1 MPKLK
6 KAIIILIG
14 FVSMVLLS
22 WASMVAI
29 NIGYTSGVIR
39 LLVGSCIFLVA
50 GTLAGIIFQDMR
62 PTIGSFF
69 LLLPLAVV
77 TVFSIAFSGFILSS
91 ITNDLPILVLAFL
104 AGSLGFYT
112 GSVLGRRMF
121 RRQAEHPEPSKN

>member
-29 NIGYTSGVIR
+29 NLGYTSVIVR
-39 LLVGSCIFLVA
+39 LMVGSCIFLVV
-50 GTLAGIIFQDMR
+50 GTLAGIIFQDLR
-62 PTIGSFF
+62 PMIGSFF

-77 TVFSIAFSGFILSS
+77 TVFSVAFSGFILTF

-104 AGSLGFYT
+104 AGSLGFYI
-112 GSVLGRRMF
+112 GSVLGRRMR
-121 RRQAEHPEPSKN
+121 RRQAEPTEI